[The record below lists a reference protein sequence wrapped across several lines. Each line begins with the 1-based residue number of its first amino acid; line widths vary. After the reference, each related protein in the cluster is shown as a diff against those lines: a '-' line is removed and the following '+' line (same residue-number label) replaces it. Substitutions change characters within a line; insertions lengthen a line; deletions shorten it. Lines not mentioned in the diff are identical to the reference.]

1 MSVLFIAQGWLPLPL
16 YLRMSQSLMHSCSQQ
31 LSQAEDSLP
40 KAVLEARRFS
50 LGKWT
55 LMFLVC
61 FQTVCCKTL
70 AAGTTSSKDTL
81 LPSTCAQVS
90 LLGGS
95 PEAVALLGALLPSM
109 TLPTSL
115 AIHLQSTPSHST
127 KHNQKNNSIEP
138 GKIKLK
144 YSPKT
149 CWHKPAL
156 ASALPD
162 QLQGSHSLSLRV
174 GQHRAACFSQRYS
187 SRARQGNSFP
197 VTLGLGVP
205 WSSSTS
211 PLSLT
216 LHSSQPGEAAAH
228 PSLDTAPD
236 EAVLIYLAP

>member
-16 YLRMSQSLMHSCSQQ
+16 YLRMSKSLMHSCSQQ

-55 LMFLVC
+55 LTFLVC
-61 FQTVCCKTL
+61 FQTVCCKTP

-115 AIHLQSTPSHST
+115 AIHLQVHT
-127 KHNQKNNSIEP
+127 KPHH
-138 GKIKLK
+138 
-144 YSPKT
+144 KT
-149 CWHKPAL
+149 QSEK
-156 ASALPD
+156 
-162 QLQGSHSLSLRV
+162 Q
-174 GQHRAACFSQRYS
+174 QHRTWQDKVKIFSKNLLAQ
-187 SRARQGNSFP
+187 
-197 VTLGLGVP
+197 
-205 WSSSTS
+205 TS
-211 PLSLT
+211 PCFC
-216 LHSSQPGEAAAH
+216 PA
-228 PSLDTAPD
+228 
-236 EAVLIYLAP
+236 

>member
-1 MSVLFIAQGWLPLPL
+1 M
-16 YLRMSQSLMHSCSQQ
+16 
-31 LSQAEDSLP
+31 
-40 KAVLEARRFS
+40 
-50 LGKWT
+50 GKWILT
-55 LMFLVC
+55 FLVC
-61 FQTVCCKTL
+61 FQTVCCKTP

-81 LPSTCAQVS
+81 LPSTCAQSPSWVGVLR
-90 LLGGS
+90 LLLCWGLFS
-95 PEAVALLGALLPSM
+95 PPSPYLLALPS
-109 TLPTSL
+109 
-115 AIHLQSTPSHST
+115 IYKSTPSHST

-174 GQHRAACFSQRYS
+174 GQHLAACFSQRYS

-211 PLSLT
+211 PLPLT

-228 PSLDTAPD
+228 PSLHTAPD